1 MKRLFILISALF
13 LASSISSAQTDDYK
27 KGEVFIGYSNGQ
39 VDTGLDSEEL
49 GGIFPENVF
58 DSFHGFNV
66 SGVYN
71 VNRYF
76 GIKADVSGTYNKTD
90 FRQSFDV
97 GGGNTINVGV
107 DAKTSLYNFL
117 AGVQVKDNSNSGRFK
132 PFAHALVGAG
142 HVRSKL
148 DNFTCTPANL
158 CPPTFDLPD
167 DTFSETG
174 LAAAFGGGIDIR
186 LTNRVQ
192 IRAIQIDYNPIRAD
206 GSTSH
211 NLRFGFGIVF

>member
-1 MKRLFILISALF
+1 MNRSLVLIAIVIFTSA
-13 LASSISSAQTDDYK
+13 ISFAQNDDYK

-39 VDTGLDSEEL
+39 VDTGLDSEDL
-49 GGIFPENVF
+49 GGAFPENVF

-71 VNRYF
+71 VNRF
-76 GIKADVSGTYNKTD
+76 IGIKGDVSGTYNRTD
-90 FRQSFDV
+90 FRQSFIV
-97 GGGNTINVGV
+97 GNGTIDVGV

-117 AGVQVKDNSNSGRFK
+117 GGIQVKDNRNSGRFK

-148 DNFTCTPANL
+148 SNFTCTPANL
-158 CPPTFDLPD
+158 CPPTFGLPD

-174 LAAAFGGGIDIR
+174 LAGAFGGGLDIR

-206 GSTSH
+206 GVTNH
-211 NLRFGFGIVF
+211 NTRYSFGIVF